1 MPVGYSIYVQE
12 ESPIHSLDPR
22 SKLFGLVAMF
32 AIALLFNHPLPIL
45 ALLIGVLMVGKMGNI
60 RIKTLIPFLLAS
72 SWFVIL
78 GIFIWPFY
86 IEQGPELFIIWNQQI
101 TLDGVLFGLAMGLRV
116 SLMMMTAVVVMMT
129 TSPQK
134 LMVGLMK
141 IGLPHKAGIALSTA
155 IRFVP
160 LINSERVTI
169 TEAQRTRGLN
179 LEEGS
184 AFSKAIKYIGVI
196 GPLMLR
202 TFDLMMS
209 LSLAMDCRGFGAKK
223 GRTSII
229 SINIDKRDKYIF
241 AAFIIVIGLGILARI
256 TGIGILLPSYL

>member
-12 ESPIHSLDPR
+12 KSSVHSLDPR
-22 SKLFGLVAMF
+22 SKLFGVVAMF
-32 AIALLFNHPLPIL
+32 AIALLLNHPLPL
-45 ALLIGVLMVGKMGNI
+45 LLLLIGVLIVGKRGHI
-60 RIKTLIPFLLAS
+60 SIKTMIPFLLAS

-86 IEQGPELFIIWNQQI
+86 IEQGVNLFVIFGQQI
-101 TLDGVLFGLAMGLRV
+101 TVDGVLFGLAMGLRV
-116 SLMMMTAVVVMMT
+116 SLMLMAAVVLMMT

-134 LMVGLMK
+134 LMLGLMK
-141 IGLPHKAGIALSTA
+141 IGLPFKAGIALSTA

-179 LEEGS
+179 LEEGT

-209 LSLAMDCRGFGAKK
+209 LSLAMDCRGFGAKS

-229 SINIDKRDKYIF
+229 SIEIDKRDKYIF
-241 AAFIIVIGLGILARI
+241 AGFVIGIILGIIGRI
-256 TGIGILLPSYL
+256 TGIGILLPGYL